1 MILCGE
7 YPRVLIGTLKRAM
20 LLESLKKKNKGSQV
34 FTEAMNM
41 FYPLDT
47 DWADRNAEAF
57 IQECPDTIKSILGFI
72 LQNKTDD
79 ISGFVWPEVRALLTT
94 KCGDRRSKIKSA
106 LEKEKKDTESICP
119 FNQFE
124 ILIYYII

>member
-1 MILCGE
+1 VILCGE
-7 YPRVLIGTLKRAM
+7 YHRVLIGTLKRAM

-57 IQECPDTIKSILGFI
+57 IQECPYTIKSILGFI

-106 LEKEKKDTESICP
+106 LEKDKKDTESI
-119 FNQFE
+119 
-124 ILIYYII
+124 